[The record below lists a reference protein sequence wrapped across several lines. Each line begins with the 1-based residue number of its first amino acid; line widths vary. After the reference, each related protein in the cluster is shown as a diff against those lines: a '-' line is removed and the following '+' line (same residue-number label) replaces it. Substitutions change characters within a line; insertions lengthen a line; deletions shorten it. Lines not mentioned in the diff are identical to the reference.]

1 MAEAFDYDLFVI
13 GGGSGGVRAAR
24 ISGRHGA
31 RVALAES
38 SRVGGTCVIRGCVPK
53 KLMAY
58 AARFRDAFEDS
69 VGYGFD
75 PGEPTFDW
83 AKLIANKDREIDR
96 INAAYIRGL
105 EAAGVAVLHDRAV
118 LVSPNRVRLVSS
130 GREVT
135 AANILIATGGHP
147 NLDTGIPGGDLAIS
161 SDEMFHLPAL
171 PRAILIV
178 GAGYVAVEFAGIMN
192 GLGAET
198 TILHRGNEILRPFD
212 VSIRDAMHAAMEK
225 RGITIRLGDRLAS
238 IERTSAGLLART
250 RGGAEIEADNVLMAI
265 GRTPNTRGIGLA
277 EAGVRLDD
285 SGAII
290 VDDRHR
296 TSVPNIYAI
305 GDVSNRI
312 NLTPVAIREGHAVAD
327 NLFGGKDVIV
337 DHSGV
342 PHAVFG
348 IPEIGAVGLTEEEA
362 KRDHAA
368 LDFYETVFNPMRN
381 QLSGRD
387 ERVHIKLIVDTG
399 TDRILGCHI
408 LGDEAPELIQLMAV
422 ALKLGATKAGID
434 ATMALHPTVAEE
446 IVTIRTPSRR
456 WRRDEMVS

>member
-24 ISGRHGA
+24 IAGRHGA

-83 AKLIANKDREIDR
+83 SKLIANKDREIDR
-96 INAAYIRGL
+96 LNAAYIRGL
-105 EAAGVAVLHDRAV
+105 EAAGVSVFHDRAV
-118 LVSPNRVRLVSS
+118 LLSPNRIRLVSS
-130 GREVT
+130 GQEVT
-135 AANILIATGGHP
+135 AATILIATGGHP
-147 NLDTGIPGGDLAIS
+147 NLGTGIPGGDLAIS

-212 VSIRDAMHAAMEK
+212 VSIRNAMHAAMEK
-225 RGITIRLGDRLAS
+225 RGIAIRLGDSLAS

-250 RGGAEIEADNVLMAI
+250 KGGAAIEADHVLMAI
-265 GRTPNTRGIGLA
+265 GRTPNTAGLGLA
-277 EAGVRLDD
+277 EAGVLLDD
-285 SGAII
+285 GRAVV
-290 VDDRHR
+290 VDGRHR

-305 GDVSNRI
+305 GDVSNRV

-327 NLFGGKDVIV
+327 NLFGGKDVVV
-337 DHSGV
+337 DHAGV

-348 IPEIGAVGLTEEEA
+348 IPEIGAVGMTEEEA
-362 KRDHAA
+362 QEACEA

-387 ERVHIKLIVDTG
+387 ERVHIKLIVDAN

-446 IVTIRTPSRR
+446 IVTMRTPSRS
-456 WRRDEMVS
+456 WRRDAPVS

>member
-1 MAEAFDYDLFVI
+1 MAETFDYDLFVI

-24 ISGRHGA
+24 VSGRHGA

-69 VGYGFD
+69 VGYGWN

-83 AKLIANKDREIDR
+83 ATLIANKDREIDR
-96 INAAYIRGL
+96 LNAAYIRGL
-105 EAAGVAVLHDRAV
+105 EAAGVAVFHDRAV
-118 LVSPNRVRLVSS
+118 LVSPNRIRLAGS

-135 AANILIATGGHP
+135 ARTILVATGGHP

-171 PRAILIV
+171 PKRILIV

-198 TILHRGNEILRPFD
+198 TILHRSGEILRPFD
-212 VSIRDAMHAAMEK
+212 VSIRDAMQAAMEK
-225 RGITIRLGDRLAS
+225 RGIAIRLGDRLAS
-238 IERTSAGLLART
+238 IERTADGLLART
-250 RGGAEIEADNVLMAI
+250 RGGAAIAADHVLMAI
-265 GRTPNTRGIGLA
+265 GRTPNTRGIGLV
-277 EAGVRLDD
+277 EAGVRLDGN
-285 SGAII
+285 GAVI
-290 VDDRHR
+290 VDAHHR
-296 TSVPNIYAI
+296 SSVPGILAI

-312 NLTPVAIREGHAVAD
+312 NLTPVAIREGQAVAD
-327 NLFGGKDVIV
+327 NLFGGKDVVV
-337 DHSGV
+337 DHTGV

-348 IPEIGAVGLTEEEA
+348 IPEIGVVGLTEEEA
-362 KRDHAA
+362 KAGYAA
-368 LDFYETVFNPMRN
+368 LDFFETTFKPMRN

-387 ERVHIKLIVDTG
+387 ERVLIKLIVDAA

-408 LGDEAPELIQLMAV
+408 IGDEAPELIQLMAV

-446 IVTIRTPSRR
+446 IVTMRTPSRS
-456 WRRDEMVS
+456 WRRETAAS